1 MTKKS
6 DHLGSSLD
14 DWLEEEG
21 LLDQATAKAIKSTL
35 AWQMERAMTEQHGN
49 TAALV
54 RELRTSKAQVDRLL
68 DPLNTALTLRT
79 LTRVAQVLGKDVEIQ
94 LVDRRPRS
102 RRARPTK
109 RKARSKS
116 AAAAKAARRRR

>member
-6 DHLGSSLD
+6 EHLGSSLD
-14 DWLEEEG
+14 EWLEEEG
-21 LLDQATAKAIKSTL
+21 LLNQATAKAIKSTL
-35 AWQMERAMTEQHGN
+35 AWQMEQAMKEQHVN
-49 TAALV
+49 KAALV

-102 RRARPTK
+102 RRASPTK
-109 RKARSKS
+109 RQARSRR
-116 AAAAKAARRRR
+116 AAAAKATRRRR

>member
-6 DHLGSSLD
+6 EHLGSSLD
-14 DWLEEEG
+14 EWLEEEG

-35 AWQMERAMTEQHGN
+35 VWQMEQAMKEQHVN
-49 TAALV
+49 KAALV

-109 RKARSKS
+109 RKGRATS
-116 AAAAKAARRRR
+116 AVADKKVRRRR

>member
-6 DHLGSSLD
+6 EHLGSSLD
-14 DWLEEEG
+14 EWLEEEG

-35 AWQMERAMTEQHGN
+35 AWQMEQAMKEQN
-49 TAALV
+49 VNKAALV

-94 LVDRRPRS
+94 LVDRRARSPRP
-102 RRARPTK
+102 RPTK
-109 RKARSKS
+109 RKGRATGT
-116 AAAAKAARRRR
+116 AAAKSARRRR